1 MARKHKDK
9 VDYFPLDVVMDTDV
23 RLLDIRF
30 GLAGYAVFIKL
41 YQYIYGQ
48 HGYYGEWDADAKL
61 LFCSDQNIRE
71 DERAL
76 VDEVTDWCLDRG
88 LFSREIYEKYEIL
101 TSHGIQAQFLRI
113 TKKRAE
119 TKIDERFDLVHQD
132 VGKTEASVDK
142 IGITSRRNTQR
153 KQKQKDKLKPKG
165 KLKLIQKEKDLA
177 PETGAGGSDEPRE
190 RVLMISDYWNHHVA
204 EPCGLSKIRAPE
216 HWSDQRRGLLK
227 ARVLAEG
234 ERGVLDV
241 FDRVCASDFLTGRTG
256 GKWQADF
263 DWVLKAENFQ
273 KIAEG
278 RYDNPKQASS
288 ESYYDKI
295 IKGGIE

>member
-88 LFSREIYEKYEIL
+88 LFSREIYEKYQIL

-142 IGITSRRNTQR
+142 IGITSRRNTQI
-153 KQKQKDKLKPKG
+153 KQKDKLKPKG
-165 KLKLIQKEKDLA
+165 KEIDKALA
-177 PETGAGGSDEPRE
+177 PETGAVGPEGPHDIS
-190 RVLMISDYWNHHVA
+190 LMISDYWNHHVA
-204 EPCGLSKIRAPE
+204 EPTGLSSVKKPAC
-216 HWSDQRRGLLK
+216 WNKKRRQ
-227 ARVLAEG
+227 AVQSRLAEKG
-234 ERGVLDV
+234 ERGILDT
-241 FDRVCASDFLTGRTG
+241 FNRVCASDFLTGRS

-278 RYDNPKQASS
+278 RYDNPKQASN

>member
-88 LFSREIYEKYEIL
+88 LFSREIYEKYQIL

-142 IGITSRRNTQR
+142 IGITSRRNTQI
-153 KQKQKDKLKPKG
+153 KQKDKLKPKG
-165 KLKLIQKEKDLA
+165 KEIDKEWA
-177 PETGAGGSDEPRE
+177 PETGAVGPEGPHDIS
-190 RVLMISDYWNHHVA
+190 LMICDYWNHHVA
-204 EPCGLSKIRAPE
+204 EPAGLSSVKKPAC
-216 HWSDQRRGLLK
+216 WNKKRRQ
-227 ARVLAEG
+227 AVQSRLAEKG
-234 ERGVLDV
+234 ERGILDT
-241 FDRVCASDFLTGRTG
+241 FDRVCASDFLTGRS

-278 RYDNPKQASS
+278 RYDNPKQASN